1 MCVCIFSL
9 LIFFSS
15 ILPISD
21 ELLKRNPLLL
31 LSLWTFVGIQIC
43 SKFVSQSWERH
54 IWMFFFPVLFSMG
67 LLPFRSSIADV
78 KLLLPRMVDA
88 FVPL

>member
-1 MCVCIFSL
+1 MGRLFLNEFLGCVCVLSL

-31 LSLWTFVGIQIC
+31 LLLSLWTFVGIEIC
-43 SKFVSQSWERH
+43 SKFVSQSWERRM
-54 IWMFFFPVLFSMG
+54 WMFFFWFCFPWDFFHFCLP
-67 LLPFRSSIADV
+67 LL
-78 KLLLPRMVDA
+78 M
-88 FVPL
+88 